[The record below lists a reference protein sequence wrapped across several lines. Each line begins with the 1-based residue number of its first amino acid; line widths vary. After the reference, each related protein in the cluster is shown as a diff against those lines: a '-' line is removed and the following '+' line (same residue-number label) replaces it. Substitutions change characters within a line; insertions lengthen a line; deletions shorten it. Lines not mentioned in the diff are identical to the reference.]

1 MSRAYLRN
9 RSGWK
14 GAAAW
19 VTVLGVLVAA
29 AAGVGFWYGRASVPS
44 SLVSE
49 QMVPVFEAML
59 EEERRTL
66 ETARRESQAQLDVLA
81 GRIGELQAEI
91 LRLNALGGRL
101 VETAGLDAEEFDF
114 ESSPPLGGPVNA
126 RVTNTIDLSELLRE
140 VTDLSVLIND
150 RRHKLK
156 QLERMIV
163 EEGLG
168 KHAIPSG
175 WPVRSGYITSGFG
188 YRMHPILKKYHLHS
202 GVDFAGKRGAP
213 IFATADGI
221 VIFSG
226 WESGYGR
233 IVKIRHMD
241 GLVTCYAHNQ
251 KNLVEKGDLVK
262 RGQTIAKL
270 GSSGRSTGPHVH
282 FEVRRH
288 GKAINPMSYVGAS
301 SYRKGGG

>member
-1 MSRAYLRN
+1 MSPAYLQYT
-9 RSGWK
+9 SGWK
-14 GAAAW
+14 GVAVW
-19 VTVLGVLVAA
+19 GIILGVLVTA
-29 AAGVGFWYGRASVPS
+29 AAGVGFWYSRASAPS
-44 SLVSE
+44 SLMSP

-59 EEERRTL
+59 KGEREGL
-66 ETARRESQAQLDVLA
+66 EVARQEFQTQLDVFA
-81 GRIGELQAEI
+81 GRVGELQAEI

-101 VETAGLDAEEFDF
+101 VEMAGLDAEEFDF
-114 ESSPPLGGPVNA
+114 ENSPPLGGPADA
-126 RVTNTIDLSELLRE
+126 RATNKIDLSELLRGM
-140 VTDLSVLIND
+140 TDLSDLVND

-156 QLERMIV
+156 QLEQIIM
-163 EEGLG
+163 EKGLG
-168 KHAIPSG
+168 RHAIPSG

-202 GVDFAGKRGAP
+202 GVDFAGKRGTP
-213 IFATADGI
+213 IFATADGV

-226 WESGYGR
+226 SESGYGR
-233 IVKIRHMD
+233 VVKIRHMN

-251 KNLVEKGDLVK
+251 KNLVKKGSLVK
-262 RGQTIAKL
+262 KGQIIAKL

-288 GKAINPMSYVGAS
+288 GKAINPMRYVGAN